1 MFIPTEL
8 TVSGVLCENS
18 TWKYPTLYIQVDL
31 PENYVISEVL
41 TQGRF
46 ANGQGQEYTQAYR
59 IHYWRDGMQ
68 QFKEYRDNI
77 GKTVNIY
84 YHLLFINLH

>member
-1 MFIPTEL
+1 MRTQHKNIQP
-8 TVSGVLCENS
+8 
-18 TWKYPTLYIQVDL
+18 YIIKVDL

-84 YHLLFINLH
+84 FHFLTLDKPGLTMSLYSV